1 MGMIHMILRRY
12 NETLRI
18 APPPH
23 IIKAMGL
30 EPGDSVL
37 WIPEDD
43 GSVRLKFV
51 KKTELSKLA
60 ELEVASPAEMEP
72 AQ

>member
-1 MGMIHMILRRY
+1 MGTLHMILRRY
-12 NETLRI
+12 NDTLRI
-18 APPPH
+18 APPPS

-51 KKTELSKLA
+51 KKEKLTKLA
-60 ELEVASPAEMEP
+60 ELELA
-72 AQ
+72 

>member
-51 KKTELSKLA
+51 KKEKLTEL
-60 ELEVASPAEMEP
+60 AEMEP
-72 AQ
+72 AAELEPAE